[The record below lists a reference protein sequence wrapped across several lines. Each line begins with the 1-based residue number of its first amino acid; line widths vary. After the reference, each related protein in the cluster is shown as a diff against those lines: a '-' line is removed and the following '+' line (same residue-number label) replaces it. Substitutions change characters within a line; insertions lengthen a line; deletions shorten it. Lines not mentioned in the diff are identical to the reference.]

1 MENKMSKDAEMKQ
14 HVLEMLKNFMLGEQ
28 GKKIKPKAIQVEM
41 IAAKPK
47 SKEDLED
54 VLDDASKRPT
64 KDEVA
69 DMDEDDEKRSMKE
82 YFKRK

>member
-1 MENKMSKDAEMKQ
+1 MSKDVEMKQ

-28 GKKIKPKAIQVEM
+28 GKKIKPKAISVEM

-47 SKEDLED
+47 SKEGLED
-54 VLDDASKRPT
+54 VLNDASKEPT
-64 KDEVA
+64 KDEVS
-69 DMDEDDEKRSMKE
+69 DMDGDEKRSMKD